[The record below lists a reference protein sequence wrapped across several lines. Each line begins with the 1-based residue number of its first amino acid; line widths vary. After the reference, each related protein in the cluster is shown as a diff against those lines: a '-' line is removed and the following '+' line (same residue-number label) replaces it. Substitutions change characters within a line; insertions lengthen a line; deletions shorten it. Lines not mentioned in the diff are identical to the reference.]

1 MSKKRGGQPRNRN
14 AFKHGFYAKYFS
26 PYERK
31 ALSDIPITDMTDQI
45 RLLRVQVDRFMQ
57 AYTASLDKLS
67 YEERLVG
74 LRAITLAVE
83 RIASMERILASN
95 AQDLNDYNEV
105 MQIMD
110 SMPD

>member
-26 PYERK
+26 PSESK

-74 LRAITLAVE
+74 LRAITLAVG

-95 AQDLNDYNEV
+95 AQDLDDYNEV